1 MSGGSKIS
9 KPIFRLGQAL
19 WKNNIGLNLESVAPK
34 PTLGKYS
41 VNTHR
46 RDGKKKRRSQ

>member
-9 KPIFRLGQAL
+9 KPIFTLGQAL
-19 WKNNIGLNLESVAPK
+19 WKNNLEGVAPK